1 MDRVV
6 SEVVHEDRVGN
17 EGRDTLSFP
26 WKKFSFGPPHEKE
39 TSGRVTGTLF
49 RFEDPRGYEK
59 G

>member
-1 MDRVV
+1 MV